1 MARKRFRDAHCSI
14 AQSLD
19 RIGDWWTLLIIRDA
33 FNGVTSFSD
42 FQSGLGVAKN
52 ILSNRLSQ
60 LVEDGVFER
69 VPSKPGVERFE
80 YRLTEKGYDLLP
92 VLIALMQWGDKWV
105 FDGQKP
111 WDIIDGK
118 DRQPVRPVSV
128 VSHDGRA
135 LKATEVRLRPGSGAN
150 DEIFE
155 KFQHMR
161 DVRARNRANAS

>member
-14 AQSLD
+14 AQALD

-69 VPSKPGVERFE
+69 LPSKPGVDRFE
-80 YRLTEKGYDLLP
+80 YHLTTKGRDLLP

-105 FDGQKP
+105 FDEAKP
-111 WDIIDGK
+111 WDVIDGK
-118 DRQPVRPVSV
+118 DREPIRPVAL
-128 VSHDGRA
+128 VSHDGRV
-135 LKATEVRLRPGSGAN
+135 LGHTEVRLRPGSGAD
-150 DEIFE
+150 DEIHE
-155 KFQHMR
+155 KYAHMR
-161 DVRARNRANAS
+161 AVRARKPAQA